1 MFKRCKN
8 SGLDLIEEEN
18 LFEMLNKQNI
28 INLLQSKDFIFGEK
42 NNTNREKKRIV
53 LLAKTNTFF
62 DNTEF
67 MDEIIK
73 LESDFDKLNSHKTA
87 TIEDQEG
94 ILLPLCDVLRERQ
107 IIRNYKVNNGKII
120 LKK

>member
-1 MFKRCKN
+1 M
-8 SGLDLIEEEN
+8 N
-18 LFEMLNKQNI
+18 LQKQNI
-28 INLLQSKDFIFGEK
+28 INLLHSKDFIFGEK
-42 NNTNREKKRIV
+42 NNTNRAKKRIV
-53 LLAKTNTFF
+53 LLAKTNTLFN
-62 DNTEF
+62 NTEF

-73 LESDFDKLNSHKTA
+73 LENDFDKLNSHKTA

-107 IIRNYKVNNGKII
+107 IIRNYKVNNGKKK

>member
-1 MFKRCKN
+1 
-8 SGLDLIEEEN
+8 
-18 LFEMLNKQNI
+18 
-28 INLLQSKDFIFGEK
+28 
-42 NNTNREKKRIV
+42 
-53 LLAKTNTFF
+53 
-62 DNTEF
+62 

-73 LESDFDKLNSHKTA
+73 LENDFDKLNSHKTA